1 MFQKVFINPRIF
13 QKPILG
19 LTALLGFLVG
29 RWLQIEK
36 NESGDN
42 SLSVF
47 GAQLPRVGG
56 DWSAAILLA
65 SEEEQAKQVT
75 VQIVGLP
82 PYEVLC
88 TSYIITDHNNAFN
101 LWTTMGKPL
110 NPSKIQA
117 EALME
122 ASLLRTE
129 PVPMF
134 KKQGKANI
142 SLAMPSPGVVL
153 LRLCSNSTAPPPQPY
168 WLTALPD
175 WGGGLFLSWRIPISS
190 SCVTTYKVQFSRSLS
205 SDRFVPVETGI
216 LTLRTVTILRWYHG
230 LKDCIHSQGVKE
242 SMADFFGGNM
252 IWKGEDYFLDLILRP
267 LEGFYR
273 VSAVTIGEVEGPPSI
288 PIFHPATPS
297 P

>member
-47 GAQLPRVGG
+47 GAQLPRGGG

-65 SEEEQAKQVT
+65 SEEEQTKEMT

-153 LRLCSNSTAPPPQPY
+153 LRLCSNSTAP
-168 WLTALPD
+168 
-175 WGGGLFLSWRIPISS
+175 SS
-190 SCVTTYKVQFSRSLS
+190 TILA
-205 SDRFVPVETGI
+205 DRFARLGRRSFSLVENSDLLLMCDNLQSSVLQITFVGP
-216 LTLRTVTILRWYHG
+216 LCT
-230 LKDCIHSQGVKE
+230 C
-242 SMADFFGGNM
+242 GNRNPDS
-252 IWKGEDYFLDLILRP
+252 EDGHYF
-267 LEGFYR
+267 EV
-273 VSAVTIGEVEGPPSI
+273 VSWVERLYS
-288 PIFHPATPS
+288 
-297 P
+297 

>member
-1 MFQKVFINPRIF
+1 MFQKVYSNPRIF

-29 RWLQIEK
+29 RWLQIEN
-36 NESGDN
+36 NESVDN

-47 GAQLPRVGG
+47 GAQLPRGGG

-65 SEEEQAKQVT
+65 SEEEQTEQVT

-88 TSYIITDHNNAFN
+88 TSYIITEHNNAFN

-129 PVPMF
+129 PVPIF

-175 WGGGLFLSWRIPISS
+175 WDGGLFLSWRIPISS

-230 LKDCIHSQGVKE
+230 LKDCIHGQGVKE
-242 SMADFFGGNM
+242 SMAEFLGGNM
-252 IWKGEDYFLDLILRP
+252 IWKGEDYFPHIIRW
-267 LEGFYR
+267 
-273 VSAVTIGEVEGPPSI
+273 I
-288 PIFHPATPS
+288 
-297 P
+297 

>member
-1 MFQKVFINPRIF
+1 M
-13 QKPILG
+13 
-19 LTALLGFLVG
+19 
-29 RWLQIEK
+29 
-36 NESGDN
+36 
-42 SLSVF
+42 F
-47 GAQLPRVGG
+47 GAQLPRGGG

-65 SEEEQAKQVT
+65 SEVEQTKQVT

-168 WLTALPD
+168 WLAALPD
-175 WGGGLFLSWRIPISS
+175 WDGGLFLSWRIPISS

-216 LTLRTVTILRWYHG
+216 LTLRTVTILRW
-230 LKDCIHSQGVKE
+230 
-242 SMADFFGGNM
+242 
-252 IWKGEDYFLDLILRP
+252 
-267 LEGFYR
+267 
-273 VSAVTIGEVEGPPSI
+273 
-288 PIFHPATPS
+288 
-297 P
+297 